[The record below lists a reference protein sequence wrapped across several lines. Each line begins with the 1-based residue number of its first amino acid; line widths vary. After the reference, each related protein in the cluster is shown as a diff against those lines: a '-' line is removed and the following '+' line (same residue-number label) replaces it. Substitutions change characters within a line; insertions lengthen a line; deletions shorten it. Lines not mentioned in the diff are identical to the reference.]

1 MTFFSCIEQ
10 LMYLQHLVTL
20 YVCPY
25 HTWPSRSQNYRC
37 RFRIWCFWPCMMVS
51 VPFWYRWL
59 WFSKYR
65 SRIGPGDFDFP
76 QCRSRLVSLIDDC
89 ISNQSLAPSRRKI
102 IISCLV
108 CDWTTA
114 KTSQRTYWS
123 VLLLEPLQLSADSPD
138 GRPAWLREVR
148 LGWLPDQ
155 LAATHH
161 TAIHFIQLIWQST
174 LNGFPP

>member
-1 MTFFSCIEQ
+1 M
-10 LMYLQHLVTL
+10 VTHC
-20 YVCPY
+20 YVFLIY
-25 HTWPSRSQNYRC
+25 YSNHTWPSRSRNYRC

-102 IISCLV
+102 ITSCLV

-123 VLLLEPLQLSADSPD
+123 VLLLEPLQLSADSTD
-138 GRPAWLREVR
+138 GRPDWLREVR
-148 LGWLPDQ
+148 LGCLPGQ

-161 TAIHFIQLIWQST
+161 TAIHSTNMTVNTQWFPSLI
-174 LNGFPP
+174 LNKVASLKIF